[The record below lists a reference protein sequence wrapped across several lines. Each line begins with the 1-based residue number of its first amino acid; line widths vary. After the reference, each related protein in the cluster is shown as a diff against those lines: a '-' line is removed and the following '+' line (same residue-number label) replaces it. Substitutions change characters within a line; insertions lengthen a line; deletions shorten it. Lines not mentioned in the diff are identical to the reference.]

1 MYVLIVRQNRQIMNA
16 KTRYERGLEQLDETQ
31 RQVVTMQE
39 TLRSLQPQLITAT
52 QDVEK
57 MLLDV
62 NKEREE
68 VAEIERVVRMDEE
81 AAEVGQLSG

>member
-1 MYVLIVRQNRQIMNA
+1 MYVLIVRQNRQIIIA

-31 RQVVTMQE
+31 RQVVMMQE
-39 TLRSLQPQLITAT
+39 TLRSLQPQLIIAT

-81 AAEVGQLSG
+81 AAQVGQLSA